1 MGVQGPVSVTTTTRR
16 QVSVRRLH
24 ARIVLL
30 PALGVLLLGLLIYQL
45 PARIAVPV
53 GSLGDQLFLDSS
65 EALDTL
71 PEATGQWYSD
81 ELDAAG
87 RSRWTRSRARLDFP
101 SLGGGAVDVSIRVQ
115 GWPADVLRTDIHQPL
130 VTARIV
136 EPDGSRSEAGTFE
149 PTPEW
154 QEYDLS
160 IPASARSSGSLQLEL
175 ETSAVFTSTRQFADV
190 RPKGIR
196 VDHITLATA
205 SPATPLMAGWPTLL
219 VLAGAV
225 LILTIALQR
234 LKASITVAVGGGSG
248 LALIGLIA
256 LAVWRPWAAA
266 LMPLTF
272 LPALVAALPIVWP
285 RVKMIARSAGQR
297 LRAGSIP
304 AIGVMAALV
313 GIAVLLLAETWPGVA
328 SVIGILGDRDQ
339 LIQTLPLLLGGL
351 LLVVSPTI
359 IPGILRHLRRWLVAG
374 WLAPVLLALIAG
386 ILLGWEFYLLRILPF
401 AGHADYADNAV
412 VARSLLRGQGWQ
424 VPYVTQ
430 FYELVPGGTVY
441 RPQETWPLLQPVWMA
456 PFMTLLGPT
465 AFAARLPNL
474 IFNLALLLLV
484 YHVGSRIWD
493 RRTGLLAALFTLFN
507 HFFFLLAIF
516 STTDLGFVVFS
527 MAAIWLFFHAATIR
541 QDGSA
546 TRTWLTA
553 GLVTGLMGLQ
563 KPTGAIFAAG
573 MLAWIVLRRWRGD
586 PLPWRGLLAWAMMAG
601 IVVLPY
607 LIRNLLL
614 FGHLHYSTESLD
626 AWILGFQGSRDAWED
641 IYSIHLGDL
650 PNRSW
655 ILRWGWDHSID
666 KVLTQVHE
674 VRLYL
679 LPPDANLL
687 GIAVTWLA
695 LAGLVTARGRQR
707 SLLGLVALIGALYTT
722 FLVTYW
728 HANEERYFL
737 PFVPWLMLAAM
748 GALNRAFDAALHYRG
763 GRLAGLA
770 ALLGSLLLVNTL
782 QAERRPVDAFLD
794 PAQSRYWGRQWLP
807 DLEAYEWLRQHTTAD
822 AVIMTRVPWQ
832 LSFTADRPSLMIP
845 NAPLVSDEPCVAT
858 IMQAARYYG
867 ADYLVV
873 NAMTGPRGPAAET
886 LRPLSLGE
894 PILGFTPI
902 FTGTSQFGRRPIRI
916 YRFPTDYAGAAPLSP
931 DPGACHAITAR
942 PAPLASSA
950 LPDGA
955 RP

>member
-1 MGVQGPVSVTTTTRR
+1 M
-16 QVSVRRLH
+16 RRLH
-24 ARIVLL
+24 ARVVLL

-45 PARIAVPV
+45 PARIVVPI

-65 EALDTL
+65 EALDTQ
-71 PEATGQWYSD
+71 PEATGQWYAD
-81 ELDAAG
+81 EIDAVG

-101 SLGGGAVDVSIRVQ
+101 SLGGGAVEVSLQAQ
-115 GWPADVLRTDIHQPL
+115 GWPADVLRTDRQQPVVSVWL
-130 VTARIV
+130 VA
-136 EPDGSRSEAGTFE
+136 PDGSRSEAGTFE
-149 PTPEW
+149 PTPDW
-154 QEYDLS
+154 QEYALS
-160 IPASARSSGSLQLEL
+160 IPASARSSGSLRLEL
-175 ETSAVFTSTRQFADV
+175 ETSAVFTSTHQFADV

-225 LILTIALQR
+225 LILTLALQQ
-234 LKASITVAVGGGSG
+234 LTASAAVAVGGGSG
-248 LALIGLIA
+248 LALIGLAGLA
-256 LAVWRPWAAA
+256 LWRPWAAT
-266 LMPLTF
+266 LMPLAF
-272 LPALVAALPIVWP
+272 LPALVAAVPVAWP
-285 RVKMIARSAGQR
+285 QLKMAARSTGQR

-304 AIGVMAALV
+304 TIGVVVALAGV
-313 GIAVLLLAETWPGVA
+313 AVLLIADTWPVA
-328 SVIGILGDRDQ
+328 GIEQLTAILSDRDR
-339 LIQTLPLLLGGL
+339 LIQTLPLILGGL
-351 LLVVSPTI
+351 LVVVSPTI
-359 IPGILRHLRRWLVAG
+359 IPGMLRHLRRWLVAG
-374 WLAPVLLALIAG
+374 WLAPLLLALTAG
-386 ILLGWEFYLLRILPF
+386 ILLGWELYLLRVLPF

-430 FYELVPGGTVY
+430 FYELVSGGTVY
-441 RPQETWPLLQPVWMA
+441 RPQETWPLLQPLWMV
-456 PFMTLLGPT
+456 PFMAVLGPT

-474 IFNLALLLLV
+474 IFNLVLLLLV

-507 HFFFLLAIF
+507 HFFFLLAVY
-516 STTDLGFVVFS
+516 STTDLGFVVLS
-527 MAAIWLFFHAATIR
+527 MAAIWLFFRAATSR
-541 QDGSA
+541 QDGSV
-546 TRTWLTA
+546 TRTWLAA

-573 MLAWIVLRRWRGD
+573 MLAWLVLRRWSGSR
-586 PLPWRGLLAWAMMAG
+586 LPWRGLLAWGTMAG

-607 LIRNLLL
+607 VMRNLLL

-626 AWILGFQGSRDAWED
+626 AWILGFKGSRDAWED

-666 KVLTQVHE
+666 KILTQVHE

-679 LPPDANLL
+679 LPTDANASIDTNIV
-687 GIAVTWLA
+687 GVTITWLA
-695 LAGLVTARGRQR
+695 LAGLLTARGRQR
-707 SLLGLVALIGALYTT
+707 SLLGLVVLIGALYTT

-748 GALNRAFDAALHYRG
+748 GALNRAFDAALNYRG

-770 ALLGSLLLVNTL
+770 ALLGTLLLWNTL
-782 QAERRPVDAFLD
+782 QAERRPIDAFLD

-807 DLEAYEWLRQHTTAD
+807 DLEAYKWLNQHTPAD

-832 LSFTADRPSLMIP
+832 LSLTADRPSLMIP

-894 PILGFTPI
+894 PILGFTPV
-902 FTGTSQFGRRPIRI
+902 FTGTPQFGRRPVQI
-916 YRFPTDYAGAAPLSP
+916 YRFPADYAGAAPLSP
-931 DPGACHAITAR
+931 EAGTCRATSAR
-942 PAPLASSA
+942 PAATLASN
-950 LPDGA
+950 DGA